1 MKTLGATLALGAVVA
16 GVLMSSSALAR
27 GSGGGHGGGGFHGGG
42 FGGVHGSAFAGGG
55 FRGPGFGGPVAFRG
69 AVVVRPG
76 FGGPVFVRPGF
87 GGPVFVRPGFG
98 GPVFVRPG
106 FGGPV
111 FVRPASRVV
120 VGVGV
125 GVPVFWPWWPGP
137 AWGPTAVVAVPA
149 SQPVFVEQ
157 GGQAAQQQSFWYWCN
172 DSRAYFP
179 YVRECP
185 GGWQPV
191 VPQSPPPPTSQ

>member
-1 MKTLGATLALGAVVA
+1 MKTLGAALALGAVVA

-27 GSGGGHGGGGFHGGG
+27 GGSGGHGGGGFHGGG

-55 FRGPGFGGPVAFRG
+55 FRGPGFGGPVSFRG
-69 AVVVRPG
+69 AVV
-76 FGGPVFVRPGF
+76 
-87 GGPVFVRPGFG
+87 VRPGFG

-120 VGVGV
+120 VGVGI
-125 GVPVFWPWWPGP
+125 GAPVFWPWWPGP
-137 AWGPTAVVAVPA
+137 AWGPPAVVAVPA